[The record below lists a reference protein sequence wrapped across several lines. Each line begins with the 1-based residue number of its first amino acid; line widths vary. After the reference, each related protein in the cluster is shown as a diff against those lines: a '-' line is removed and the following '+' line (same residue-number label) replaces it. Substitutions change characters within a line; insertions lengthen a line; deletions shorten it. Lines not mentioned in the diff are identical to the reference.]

1 VTGGDLGAGQRSPAW
16 DETAG
21 SASPASRRV
30 SQRDHGARGRLWT
43 IRRQLLRS
51 RRAYHRGMTRSAAF
65 FDLDKTILAKSSSL
79 AFARPFYKGGL
90 LGRSDV
96 LKSAYAQFTYLSS
109 GADHD
114 QMETMRHYMSELV
127 KGWDVET
134 VRQIVSET
142 LDEIVDP
149 FVYEE
154 AVDLIEEHKEAGRDV
169 IIISSSGT
177 EVVEPIGERL
187 GVDRAIGTQ
196 VEIVDG
202 KYTGEILFYAYGEGK
217 ADAMRALAAENGY
230 DLADSYAYTDSM
242 TDLPMLEIVGH
253 PVCVNPDATLR
264 RTAVE
269 RGWPV
274 VDFARPVA
282 MPTVRQRIAGVNTP
296 DNRRNALVAGA
307 ATVALGLAWYAGRRR
322 GAS

>member
-1 VTGGDLGAGQRSPAW
+1 MP
-16 DETAG
+16 
-21 SASPASRRV
+21 
-30 SQRDHGARGRLWT
+30 
-43 IRRQLLRS
+43 
-51 RRAYHRGMTRSAAF
+51 RSAAF

-90 LGRSDV
+90 IGRADV

-114 QMETMRHYMSELV
+114 QMEAMRHYMSELV
-127 KGWDVET
+127 KGWDVEQ
-134 VRQIVSET
+134 VRRIVSET

-149 FVYEE
+149 AVYEE

-202 KYTGEILFYAYGEGK
+202 RYTGEVLFYAYGEGK
-217 ADAMRALAAENGY
+217 ADAMRALAVENGY
-230 DLADSYAYTDSM
+230 DLAECYAYTDSL
-242 TDLPMLEIVGH
+242 TDLPMLEVVGH
-253 PVCVNPDATLR
+253 PVCVNPDGPLR
-264 RTAVE
+264 RVAVE

-282 MPTVRQRIAGVNTP
+282 MPTVRQRIADMNTP
-296 DNRRNALVAGA
+296 DNRRTALIGA
-307 ATVALGLAWYAGRRR
+307 ATTVALGLAWYAARHR
-322 GAS
+322 GGPAS